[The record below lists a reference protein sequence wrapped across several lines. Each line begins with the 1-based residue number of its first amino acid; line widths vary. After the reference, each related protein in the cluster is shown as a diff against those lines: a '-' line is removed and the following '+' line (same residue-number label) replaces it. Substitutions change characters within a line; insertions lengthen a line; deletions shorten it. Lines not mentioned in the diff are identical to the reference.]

1 MGHCRIEQQIPHF
14 VDYAM
19 FVSASKNRG
28 RFRDN
33 GRLMFLDIYL
43 FIFNFNFVNP
53 AGYTVELQCATLA
66 AVSLLHRF
74 METEFP
80 GAILEEEHMVRVKYS
95 LPQKTVS
102 LAHVFASLEREKSHL
117 GLEDYSVSQSTLEQV
132 FLSLASR
139 STNPTQVLN
148 KVYNNTMMG

>member
-1 MGHCRIEQQIPHF
+1 MLCLSVLH
-14 VDYAM
+14 
-19 FVSASKNRG
+19 NRG
-28 RFRDN
+28 GFHDN
-33 GRLMFLDIYL
+33 GRLMHFLFFIY
-43 FIFNFNFVNP
+43 FVNP
-53 AGYTVELQCATLA
+53 PGYTVELQCATLA

-102 LAHVFASLEREKSHL
+102 LAHVFATLEREKSNL

-139 STNPTQVLN
+139 STNPTQVLK
-148 KVYNNTMMG
+148 KVYNNTMGWDSSIWSWFQHNLQ